1 MKIKTTVFASLLAS
15 LGHKVTAELSIDDA
29 NGTTLTFP
37 DISEISEI
45 NEGVSVDASDGT
57 YTIANGDDA
66 LTIVV
71 EAGKVTSI
79 SAEEPEFE
87 ASTEEDE
94 ENEVSAELDEEV
106 AQVLTVLGEQV
117 VALKAS
123 NAKFVA
129 DLADLKKSLKHDTT
143 EGKPKPDAKAG
154 ITNRF
159 KITD

>member
-1 MKIKTTVFASLLAS
+1 MKIKNPILAALLTS
-15 LGHKVTAELSIDDA
+15 IGHKVTAELSIDDA

-71 EAGKVTSI
+71 EAGKVTSV
-79 SAEEPEFE
+79 SAEEPIMEPE
-87 ASTEEDE
+87 AAVDETEE
-94 ENEVSAELDEEV
+94 VTAELDAEV
-106 AQVLTVLGEQV
+106 EKVLTVLGEQV

-123 NAKFVA
+123 YSSVSAELK
-129 DLADLKKSLKHDTT
+129 DLKKALNILDV
-143 EGKPKPDAKAG
+143 
-154 ITNRF
+154 
-159 KITD
+159 KICED

>member
-1 MKIKTTVFASLLAS
+1 MKIKNPILAALLTKI
-15 LGHKVTAELSIDDA
+15 GHKVTAELSIDDA

-71 EAGKVTSI
+71 EAGKVTSV

-87 ASTEEDE
+87 ASTEDE

>member
-29 NGTTLTFP
+29 NGTSLRFP

-71 EAGKVTSI
+71 ESGKVTSI
-79 SAEEPEFE
+79 SAEEPIMEPE
-87 ASTEEDE
+87 AAVEPTPEPT
-94 ENEVSAELDEEV
+94 AELDDEV

-143 EGKPKPDAKAG
+143 EGKPKPDKIVG

-159 KITD
+159 NITD

>member
-87 ASTEEDE
+87 ASKEGEES
-94 ENEVSAELDEEV
+94 EVSAELDEEV

-123 NAKFVA
+123 NEKFVA